1 MNPSKL
7 LGIMRER
14 GDTQET
20 LSKAIGISR
29 AALNR
34 KIHSRAGSSFT
45 QPEIAKIRG
54 RYSLSAE
61 EVDGIFF
68 SS

>member
-7 LGIMRER
+7 LGVMRER
-14 GDTQET
+14 GDTQEQ

-34 KIHSRAGSSFT
+34 KIHSRGGSSFT

-61 EVDGIFF
+61 EMEAIFF